1 MHSTTMRK
9 KGLKDGVS
17 ETLVI
22 NLPQRGNLFNIAS
35 QIAGAAMADKRNV
48 RRKIKAARKA
58 RNWKED

>member
-1 MHSTTMRK
+1 MHNTTQRK
-9 KGLKDGVS
+9 RGLKDGVS

-22 NLPQRGNLFNIAS
+22 TLSQRGNLFSIG
-35 QIAGAAMADKRNV
+35 QQVQQAAMADKRNV